1 MRDGGGA
8 CITTGCAR
16 HRCVELQRR
25 FNGYSR
31 FTFEVDGE
39 DLPSMTIAE

>member
-8 CITTGCAR
+8 CITTRCAR
-16 HRCVELQRR
+16 HRCAELQRR
-25 FNGYSR
+25 FYGYSR

-39 DLPSMTIAE
+39 ELRSMTIAE